1 MSLNELTNEE
11 ILFFY
16 FSNKLILDKYDTVFE
31 IGGIEDVIDILDVG
45 RITIYHRYT
54 EDALNELLE
63 HPHYLSVKQMH
74 LKFEPIALMIQETD
88 PSLFSRVEEDF
99 LNSEL
104 N

>member
-11 ILFFY
+11 ILYFY
-16 FSNKLILDKYDTVFE
+16 FSNKLILENYNKIFE
-31 IGGIEDVIDILDVG
+31 MGGVEDVIDILDAG

-54 EDALNELLE
+54 EDALNEIAE
-63 HPHYLSVKQMH
+63 EPYYLAVKQMH

-88 PSLFSRVEEDF
+88 PSLFSRVEQDF